1 MIAATN
7 IATTQNVPPAGAAA
21 PAAAGASTATGAPA
35 AGASTSPASAAPT
48 ETAKP
53 RRVPIG
59 SPVYNQVVE
68 YLYDEATMLDEIRL
82 VDWSKTL
89 ATDLIYAAPLR
100 QTRAL
105 AQHAASVV
113 RTMQHFHDDYRSMM
127 GRIMRLTGT
136 KSAWAED
143 PPSRTRRLVTNIM
156 VTETDKPDEFAVVS
170 YLLVTRSRFNF
181 DEYDLISGER
191 RDLLR
196 RSEGTFKLARREIVL
211 DQAVLGTPNL
221 AIFL

>member
-1 MIAATN
+1 MSDVQEASAT
-7 IATTQNVPPAGAAA
+7 ATAAA
-21 PAAAGASTATGAPA
+21 AAVPVN
-35 AGASTSPASAAPT
+35 PK
-48 ETAKP
+48 AK
-53 RRVPIG
+53 RVPIG
-59 SPVYNQVVE
+59 SPVYNEIVE

-82 VDWSKTL
+82 TDWADTL
-89 ATDLIYAAPLR
+89 ATDLEYTAPLR

-105 AQHAASVV
+105 AQHAASIV
-113 RTMQHFHDDYRSMM
+113 RTMGHFHDDYRSMR

-143 PPSRTRRLVTNIM
+143 PPSRTRRLVTNVM
-156 VTETDKPDEFAVVS
+156 VSATDKPDEFAVVS
-170 YLLVTRSRFNF
+170 YLLVMRSRFNF

-191 RDLLR
+191 RDVLR
-196 RSEGTFKLARREIVL
+196 RSGDTFNLARREIIL

>member
-1 MIAATN
+1 MNEVKEDPVAQAAT
-7 IATTQNVPPAGAAA
+7 
-21 PAAAGASTATGAPA
+21 
-35 AGASTSPASAAPT
+35 ASARA
-48 ETAKP
+48 

-59 SPVYNQVVE
+59 SATYNEIVE

-82 VDWSKTL
+82 LDWSATL
-89 ATDLIYAAPLR
+89 ATDLVYGAPLR
-100 QTRAL
+100 QTRSL

-143 PPSRTRRLVTNIM
+143 PPSRTRRLVTNVM
-156 VTETDKPDEFAVVS
+156 VSATDKPDEFAVVS
-170 YLLVTRSRFNF
+170 YLLITRSRFNF
-181 DEYDLISGER
+181 DEFDLISGER
-191 RDLLR
+191 RDVLR
-196 RSEGTFKLARREIVL
+196 RSGDTFKLARREILL